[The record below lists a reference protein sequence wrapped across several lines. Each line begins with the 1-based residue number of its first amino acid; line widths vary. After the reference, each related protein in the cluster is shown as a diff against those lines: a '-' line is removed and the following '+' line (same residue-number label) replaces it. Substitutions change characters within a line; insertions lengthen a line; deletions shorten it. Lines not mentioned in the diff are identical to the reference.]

1 MKELSVFELGRKFLR
16 MTTRT
21 CEPCDLVRPGC
32 YVVMWHHNLHEWG
45 HVVHLSTGY
54 IDWNYAVDSFVTNW
68 QGFFSFYWKMVSLL
82 VRYWVI
88 LVFLLELWSELLWAS
103 RFHCSCQDLND
114 ARFSKPQSLKHWV
127 TRSCLK
133 TESEVIL
140 VCASLCVNKF
150 YWSNKAFL
158 LACVSVIDSGCRQV
172 SVHLPFYS
180 LPP

>member
-1 MKELSVFELGRKFLR
+1 M
-16 MTTRT
+16 RT
-21 CEPCDLVRPGC
+21 MWPCSAWLLCG
-32 YVVMWHHNLHEWG
+32 YVTSQPAWMRACGSSFDRLHW
-45 HVVHLSTGY
+45 LKLCSWF
-54 IDWNYAVDSFVTNW
+54 ICNKLA
-68 QGFFSFYWKMVSLL
+68 GFFFFYWKMVSLL

-150 YWSNKAFL
+150 TGQIKRFCWHAFRWSTVDVDRFL
-158 LACVSVIDSGCRQV
+158 CTFRFIPCLPKDKHMFCTGRACG
-172 SVHLPFYS
+172 
-180 LPP
+180 

>member
-1 MKELSVFELGRKFLR
+1 M
-16 MTTRT
+16 RT
-21 CEPCDLVRPGC
+21 MWPCSAWLLCG
-32 YVVMWHHNLHEWG
+32 YVTSQPAWMRACGSSFDRLHW
-45 HVVHLSTGY
+45 LKLCSWF
-54 IDWNYAVDSFVTNW
+54 ICNKLA
-68 QGFFSFYWKMVSLL
+68 GFFFFYWKMVSLL

-158 LACVSVIDSGCRQV
+158 LACVSVIDSGCR
-172 SVHLPFYS
+172 
-180 LPP
+180 